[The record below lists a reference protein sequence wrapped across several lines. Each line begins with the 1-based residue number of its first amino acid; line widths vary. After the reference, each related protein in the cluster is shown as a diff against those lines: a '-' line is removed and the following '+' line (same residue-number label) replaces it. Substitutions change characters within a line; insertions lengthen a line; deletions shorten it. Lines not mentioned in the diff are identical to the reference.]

1 MYEPYPTSGPAQKP
15 EQIQPP
21 RSVLNAVKLMYAG
34 AALEVLAVIIALVT
48 IGSLKSAILARHR
61 AYTTAQLHTAE
72 AARTVPLVVGGLI
85 AIGLWL
91 WMAWANGKGRSWARI
106 VSAVFFGINT
116 LDLLISL
123 LAVHAVATLI
133 IGVVIWL
140 VGLGAIVLLFS
151 KESGPFY
158 KQPPAPSDLTGS
170 AIDGGSAHPIA
181 SLEDNLFN
189 NFSHMAFTLQ
199 QKSSHRTRKTPQ
211 LPRSR

>member
-1 MYEPYPTSGPAQKP
+1 MYEPYPTSGPAQQP

-21 RSVLNAVKLMYAG
+21 RSVRNAVKLMYTG

-48 IGSLKSAILARHR
+48 IGSLKSDILARHP
-61 AYTTAQLHTAE
+61 AYTAAQLHSAE
-72 AARTVPLVVGGLI
+72 VARTVPLVIGGLI

-91 WMAWANGKGRSWARI
+91 WMAWANGSGRSWARV

-123 LAVHAVATLI
+123 FVVHAVATVI

-140 VGLGAIVLLFS
+140 VGLGAIVLIFS

-158 KQPPAPSDLTGS
+158 NQQS
-170 AIDGGSAHPIA
+170 A
-181 SLEDNLFN
+181 
-189 NFSHMAFTLQ
+189 
-199 QKSSHRTRKTPQ
+199 
-211 LPRSR
+211 